1 MKLTRLAPFAFRVV
15 VGKNGKTAIV
25 YRRKPDANGRD
36 RLQRVV
42 QLSPLAFTAGAT
54 LLKDAATKS
63 VIAGRNSTLPKSE
76 QKSGSIQD
84 MLQPGPLYP
93 MDSDWGCRVAC
104 YALVTKG
111 LRDAQGMLNAA
122 SRFREANGN
131 EAAWWLSLLQND
143 ESNRVVRALRILVEA
158 VK

>member
-1 MKLTRLAPFAFRVV
+1 M
-15 VGKNGKTAIV
+15 
-25 YRRKPDANGRD
+25 PDANGRD
-36 RLQRVV
+36 RLQRIA
-42 QLSPLAFTAGAT
+42 QLSPLAFTAGAS

-76 QKSGSIQD
+76 QESGSIQS

-111 LRDAQGMLNAA
+111 LRDDKGMLNAA
-122 SRFREANGN
+122 SRFREADSN
-131 EAAWWLSLLQND
+131 EAAWWLSLLRND
-143 ESNRVVRALRILVEA
+143 KNNRVLRALRILVGA